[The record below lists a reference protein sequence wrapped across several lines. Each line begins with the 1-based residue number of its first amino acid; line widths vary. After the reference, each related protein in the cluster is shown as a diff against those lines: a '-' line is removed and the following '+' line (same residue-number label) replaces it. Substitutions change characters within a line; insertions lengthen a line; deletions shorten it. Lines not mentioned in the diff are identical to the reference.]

1 MDSIGTGPNIINVI
15 LSLSTWFLMFIGLI
29 GVRAEIHE
37 WVNVIVLAAV
47 YPMYLWYQSKNNILG
62 SISQESMI
70 AIAIGTVLSLTAML
84 EGPGKKSAFSRNLK
98 KNFKEYGKDVKG
110 TVYASVALM
119 ASLLVGVVFSYSIRN
134 DKFFKV

>member
-1 MDSIGTGPNIINVI
+1 MDSIGSGPNITNVI
-15 LSLSTWFLMFIGLI
+15 LSLSTWFLMFVGLI

-37 WVNVIVLAAV
+37 WANVIVLGAV

-62 SISQESMI
+62 SISKESMI
-70 AIAIGTVLSLTAML
+70 AIVIGTVLSLTTFL
-84 EGPGKKSAFSRNLK
+84 EAPGKKSAFSRNLK

-110 TVYASVALM
+110 TAYASLVLV
-119 ASLLVGVVFSYSIRN
+119 ASLLVGVGFSYSIRS